1 MIIIPKEKPVI
12 ENLNSYYLNVP
23 KLFEHYQGE
32 IGAGGI
38 HFKSPAAEGVVFF
51 DKDDFLNGFFHDK
64 TTKLSGKNAIDCLIE
79 PSSKFNFC
87 INIYRLDSGQVYFW
101 ANMPDAKKIYK
112 NLSTEFT
119 NLEALIKKMS
129 SEKLTG
135 YIDVLIKGENER
147 GLIFFINGEIIG
159 GSYSWGKGELSTSEE
174 SRERLIKKT
183 KEYGGTFD
191 VNRILLTKRK
201 EKEEGIE
208 SISKLEELLNI
219 FEDFIRSNKKNKLD
233 FNTLLRKKFVQKV
246 EQYAFLDPFTAEFEY
261 LDRKIKFVGDAGEDD
276 LFKGVTE
283 SVKELADELDT
294 LPQFTNVLS
303 SWSEKYRQDLERL
316 AINF

>member
-1 MIIIPKEKPVI
+1 MVIIPKEKPAI

-51 DKDDFLNGFFHDK
+51 DKDDFLNGFFQDK
-64 TTKLSGKNAIDCLIE
+64 TTELSGTEAIDRLLE
-79 PSSKFNFC
+79 PSSKYNFY
-87 INIYRLDSGQVYFW
+87 INIYKLDPGQVYFW
-101 ANMPDAKKIYK
+101 ANMPDAKKIFQ

-135 YIDVLIKGENER
+135 YIDVFIKAENER

-159 GSYSWGKGELSTSEE
+159 GSYSWGKDELSTSKE

-183 KEYGGTFD
+183 KEFGGTFD
-191 VNRILLTKRK
+191 VNRIFLKKGKK
-201 EKEEGIE
+201 EDGIE
-208 SISKLEELLNI
+208 SIAKLEELLNI
-219 FEDFIRSNKKNKLD
+219 FEDFISSNKKNKLE
-233 FNTLLRKKFVQKV
+233 FNTLLKKKFIQKV
-246 EQYAFLDPFTAEFEY
+246 EKYAFLDPFIAEFEY
-261 LDRKIKFVGDAGEDD
+261 FDRKIRFVGDAGDD
-276 LFKGVTE
+276 ELLKGVTE
-283 SVKELADELDT
+283 SVKELVLELGM
-294 LPQFTNVLS
+294 LPKFTNVLS
-303 SWSEKYRQDLERL
+303 LWSQKYKQDLDRL
-316 AINF
+316 EISF